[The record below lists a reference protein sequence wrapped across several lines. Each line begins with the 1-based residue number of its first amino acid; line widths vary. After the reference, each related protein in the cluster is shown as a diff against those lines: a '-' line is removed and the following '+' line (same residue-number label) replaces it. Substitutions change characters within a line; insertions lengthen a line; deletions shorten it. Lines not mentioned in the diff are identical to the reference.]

1 MKSISKAILP
11 LFILSSSSILL
22 LMLFGPVSGSVADE
36 SVDTVVAVVNDMPI
50 QQSELL
56 ALIDQYKKK
65 THQLSIDDSEKLEL
79 LNGIIRRKLI
89 LSQSEIA
96 EIRKTPVIRQRVK
109 AFEDQMVLQY
119 YLNEKIGSK
128 LKITDQE
135 MKKYYQA
142 HISQYMAPPTVE
154 ASHILLRS
162 QEEAQMVLGKLK
174 SGGDFTELAK
184 TYSIDLPMALEG
196 GSMGTIEKGKSL
208 PQLEKVLFVLDE
220 GQHSDIV
227 KSRYGYHILRVDK
240 IFRDRHRPYE
250 EVREKIK
257 GALTKEKDAQAYQ
270 DMVGLIEKD
279 AQIEIYKN
287 RL

>member
-1 MKSISKAILP
+1 MKPISKAILP

-36 SVDTVVAVVNDMPI
+36 PVDTVVAVVNDIPI

-56 ALIDQYKKK
+56 ALIEQYKKK
-65 THQLSIDDSEKLEL
+65 THQLSIDDNEKLEL

-96 EIRKTPVIRQRVK
+96 EIRKTPIIRQRVK

-128 LKITDQE
+128 LKITDHE

-142 HISQYMAPPTVE
+142 HINQFMAPPTVE

-162 QEEAQMVLGKLK
+162 QEDARMVLGKLK
-174 SGGDFTELAK
+174 NGGNFTELAK

-220 GQHSDIV
+220 GEHSDIV
-227 KSRYGYHILRVDK
+227 KSRYGYHILQVDK
-240 IFRDRHRPYE
+240 IFRNRHRPYE
-250 EVREKIK
+250 EVREQIK

-270 DMVGLIEKD
+270 DMVGVIEKD